1 LKRKT
6 AFYLKKCKNAIK
18 QSIIHVVL
26 VCLTAKICFTQTSMY
41 FTLSL
46 EKQELIVL
54 CLKNLLFEK
63 AYKMHINSS
72 CKPIPI
78 YAKWLGKISY
88 VEGLRWQSI
97 YEQKLSKHFS
107 HLIVKKF
114 NEEMIYHTILLLE
127 HFPVY
132 TIGLRTRSYPEE
144 LKKKLECLGAD
155 FYKTNRGGLITFH
168 GPGQL
173 VAYPILYLPEFHS
186 RPFSKWYVN
195 QLEKCLIE
203 VCSNFDV
210 KAYAPGSPLTG
221 VWVNDRKIASI
232 GLRLKNDISTHGIA
246 LNCNIDL
253 SWFEHIDPCGLIGKQ
268 MTSLSSETETNVTVH
283 DVIEPFLK
291 AFNKYFGR
299 EVILKDKA
307 ELVAS

>member
-1 LKRKT
+1 M
-6 AFYLKKCKNAIK
+6 
-18 QSIIHVVL
+18 HV
-26 VCLTAKICFTQTSMY
+26 S
-41 FTLSL
+41 
-46 EKQELIVL
+46 
-54 CLKNLLFEK
+54 
-63 AYKMHINSS
+63 SS
-72 CKPIPI
+72 CKKIPI

-88 VEGLRWQSI
+88 IEGLRWQSI
-97 YEQKLSKHFS
+97 YEQKLSGHFS

-114 NEEMIYHTILLLE
+114 NEEDMICHTILLLE

-144 LKKKLECLGAD
+144 LKKNLECLGAD

-232 GLRLKNDISTHGIA
+232 GLRLKNNISTHGIA

-253 SWFEHIDPCGLIGKQ
+253 SWFEHIDPCGLVGKQ
-268 MTSLSSETETNVTVH
+268 MTSLSSETETDVTVH

-291 AFNKYFGR
+291 AFNKHFGR
-299 EVILKDKA
+299 EVILKNKA
-307 ELVAS
+307 ELAPS

>member
-1 LKRKT
+1 M
-6 AFYLKKCKNAIK
+6 
-18 QSIIHVVL
+18 
-26 VCLTAKICFTQTSMY
+26 IC
-41 FTLSL
+41 
-46 EKQELIVL
+46 
-54 CLKNLLFEK
+54 
-63 AYKMHINSS
+63 
-72 CKPIPI
+72 
-78 YAKWLGKISY
+78 
-88 VEGLRWQSI
+88 
-97 YEQKLSKHFS
+97 
-107 HLIVKKF
+107 
-114 NEEMIYHTILLLE
+114 HTILLLE

-168 GPGQL
+168 GPDNWWL
-173 VAYPILYLPEFHS
+173 ILFYIFLNFTRGHS
-186 RPFSKWYVN
+186 AN
-195 QLEKCLIE
+195 
-203 VCSNFDV
+203 
-210 KAYAPGSPLTG
+210 AYAPGSPLTG

-268 MTSLSSETETNVTVH
+268 MTSLSSETETDVTVH

-299 EVILKDKA
+299 EVILKNKA
-307 ELVAS
+307 ELAAS